1 MPASQEGGEAF
12 DEETSAEGAYG
23 HGLLVGNLYAVRG
36 VDNDAAGHGRL
47 DL

>member
-1 MPASQEGGEAF
+1 MPAYQEGGEAF

-23 HGLLVGNLYAVRG
+23 HGLLVGNLHAVG
-36 VDNDAAGHGRL
+36 WADNDAAGHGRL